1 MYLDNLK
8 RDFEIAISFKFIKSE
23 DNPCDLLMRGFT
35 FAEFLRRYIL
45 WFHGPSWLASS
56 LDNWPE
62 SKLGCL
68 SEDTKLQLQPSKIST
83 SVNAAVVDQ
92 ASKVI
97 DVSRISDF
105 DKLLRVTGLVYKA
118 VH

>member
-1 MYLDNLK
+1 MLT
-8 RDFEIAISFKFIKSE
+8 
-23 DNPCDLLMRGFT
+23 RGFT
-35 FAEFLRRYIL
+35 FDRRSIVS
-45 WFHGPSWLASS
+45 FHGPLWLASS

-68 SEDTKLQLQPSKIST
+68 PEDNKLRLQPSKFST

-105 DKLLRVTGLVYKA
+105 DKLFRVTDLIFKA
-118 VH
+118 VKGH